1 MAHKLPHT
9 LNLSHTN
16 FHLLTISLFDN
27 VELNDIAFSFVY
39 VVLINVIH
47 IIMFSMLTVMNFL
60 VKIVFLMLYMYLQ
73 NTFKGISSRMATL
86 P

>member
-1 MAHKLPHT
+1 MAHKLPQT

-27 VELNDIAFSFVY
+27 VELNDNAFSFVY

-47 IIMFSMLTVMNFL
+47 IIRFSM
-60 VKIVFLMLYMYLQ
+60 
-73 NTFKGISSRMATL
+73 
-86 P
+86 

>member
-1 MAHKLPHT
+1 MAHKPPPT

-16 FHLLTISLFDN
+16 FHLLTISFFDN
-27 VELNDIAFSFVY
+27 VELNDDAFSFVY

-47 IIMFSMLTVMNFL
+47 IMMFLMLTLMNFL
-60 VKIVFLMLYMYLQ
+60 VKIVFLMLYIYLK

>member
-1 MAHKLPHT
+1 MAHKLPLT

-16 FHLLTISLFDN
+16 FHLLTISFFDN
-27 VELNDIAFSFVY
+27 VELNDDAFSFVY

-47 IIMFSMLTVMNFL
+47 IMMFLMLTLMNFL

>member
-16 FHLLTISLFDN
+16 FHLLTISIFDN
-27 VELNDIAFSFVY
+27 VELNDNAFSFVY

-47 IIMFSMLTVMNFL
+47 IIRFSMWTVMNFL
-60 VKIVFLMLYMYLQ
+60 VKIVFLMLYIYLK